1 MLRRPTAPIRDDD
14 LSLVPLGREH
24 LVPLEAV
31 GGDPL
36 VQRFTRVPEPF
47 GPAEA
52 EWWLGHYERGWEDGS
67 RAGFAI
73 LEEPGGT
80 FVGMI
85 AFVTLRLD
93 DREGEIGYIVA
104 PEARGRG
111 IAARALHLLTTWGF
125 TELGLARIE
134 LRAELGNP
142 ASIRVAER
150 CGYVREG
157 TLRNVHLK
165 GQRRGDMAVYARIT
179 DAPGGWPP
187 RLRGVPER

>member
-1 MLRRPTAPIRDDD
+1 VLRRPDAPLRDGD

-24 LVPLEAV
+24 LAALEAV
-31 GGDPL
+31 GADPL

-47 GPAEA
+47 GQAEA

-73 LEEPGGT
+73 LEEPAET

-85 AFVTLRLD
+85 AFVALRLD
-93 DREGEIGYIVA
+93 DREAEIGYIVA

-111 IAARALHLLTTWGF
+111 IAVRALDLLTRWGF

-134 LRAELGNP
+134 LRVELGNP

-157 TLRNVHLK
+157 ILRNVHLK
-165 GQRRGDMAVYARIT
+165 GQRRGDMAVYARIA
-179 DAPGGWPP
+179 DAPDGWPP
-187 RLRGVPER
+187 RLSDGADP

>member
-1 MLRRPTAPIRDDD
+1 MLMRPSTPIRDGE
-14 LSLVPLGREH
+14 LAIVPLGREH
-24 LVPLEAV
+24 LSALEAV
-31 GGDPL
+31 GSDPL

-73 LEEPGGT
+73 LDGPGET

-85 AFVTLRLD
+85 GFVALRLD
-93 DREGEIGYIVA
+93 DREGEIGYVVA

-111 IAARALHLLTTWGF
+111 VATRALSLMTAWGF
-125 TELGLARIE
+125 AELGLARIE
-134 LRAELGNP
+134 LRAELANP

-150 CGYVREG
+150 CGYEREG
-157 TLRNVHLK
+157 ILRNVHLK
-165 GQRRGDMAVYARIT
+165 GQRRGDMAVYAQIAP
-179 DAPGGWPP
+179 DAKTWPP
-187 RLRGVPER
+187 RLPGVDEP